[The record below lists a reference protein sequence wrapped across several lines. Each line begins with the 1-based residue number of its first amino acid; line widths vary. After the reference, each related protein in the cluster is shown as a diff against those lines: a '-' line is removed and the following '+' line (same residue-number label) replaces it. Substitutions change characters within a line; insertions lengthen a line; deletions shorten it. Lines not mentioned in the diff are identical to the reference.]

1 MNIKN
6 EISIV
11 QKELTKYG
19 LMTPGKGIDFP
30 VGISIENMENDNGKM
45 TKHIVAKWNEV
56 VMDTFS
62 YSTTGEKSYMYEDH
76 MKVEELNKYFD
87 GELFA
92 LGITQKAA
100 WIKADFEDKVAYL
113 KAEPFGHPSLFPVW
127 LEGNED
133 YHNELKPIYNEK

>member
-30 VGISIENMENDNGKM
+30 VSISIENMENDNGKM
-45 TKHIVAKWNEV
+45 KKHIVAKYEEV
-56 VMDTFS
+56 IFDELDGT
-62 YSTTGEKSYMYEDH
+62 STYTVTKS
-76 MKVEELNKYFD
+76 EELNKYFS

-100 WIKADFEDKVAYL
+100 WIKGDIQDKAAYL
-113 KAEPFGHPSLFPVW
+113 EAEPFGHPSLFPVW
-127 LEGNED
+127 LEGNKD
-133 YHNELKPIYNEK
+133 YHNELKPIYNDK